1 MEYLRVFSACL
12 DPEKHW
18 YIFYSKLPFLKPSKF
33 AKRVIFDD
41 FPEEVRKV
49 RASLVLTTTDGQLL
63 SSAAWFKSKYKAN
76 LALDQEVYL
85 VTSFGLYIGL
95 LNHKN
100 TLEVS
105 KEYDFFPCV
114 AEYILPR

>member
-1 MEYLRVFSACL
+1 M
-12 DPEKHW
+12 
-18 YIFYSKLPFLKPSKF
+18 
-33 AKRVIFDD
+33 IFDD

-49 RASLVLTTTDGQLL
+49 RASLPTTADGQQQLL
-63 SSAAWFKSKYKAN
+63 SSAACFKSKYKAN

-95 LNHKN
+95 INHKN

-105 KEYDFFPCV
+105 KEYDFF
-114 AEYILPR
+114 L